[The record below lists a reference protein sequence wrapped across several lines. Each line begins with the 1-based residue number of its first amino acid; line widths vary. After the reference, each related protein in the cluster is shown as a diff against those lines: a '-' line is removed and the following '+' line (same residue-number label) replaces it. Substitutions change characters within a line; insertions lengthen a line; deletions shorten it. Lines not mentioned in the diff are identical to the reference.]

1 MGQAHLAFSGALGER
16 TASGPSVTLVANTCT
31 ELTVSG
37 TKPSATEVYAGM
49 EPDFS
54 KATKGTIIYWDNMD
68 LISWLRGLGL

>member
-1 MGQAHLAFSGALGER
+1 
-16 TASGPSVTLVANTCT
+16 VANTCT